1 MPSSHL
7 SNTVFFVIFEQNFSV
22 KRLKA
27 KQHCSYNLQSTPKS
41 RPTGVTIIAILNIIG
56 GIIMLFGA
64 ITLIAIGAI
73 LPTLPPNVFNQ
84 SELQANLTAGQAPIP
99 PGVPMVSQ
107 SLLGGIGIAI
117 GGVLL
122 ALAIVSFVVAYGL
135 LKGRGWAWTV
145 TLILSII
152 SIVWNAI
159 TIVTAL
165 NFGGIISI
173 IISAIIIYYL
183 YRPHVKA
190 YFGKGVSPSPPAA

>member
-1 MPSSHL
+1 
-7 SNTVFFVIFEQNFSV
+7 
-22 KRLKA
+22 
-27 KQHCSYNLQSTPKS
+27 
-41 RPTGVTIIAILNIIG
+41 
-56 GIIMLFGA
+56 MLFGA

-135 LKGRGWAWTV
+135 LKGLGWAWTV
-145 TLILSII
+145 TVILSII
-152 SIVWNAI
+152 SIVLNAI
-159 TIVTAL
+159 SIATGNIAS
-165 NFGGIISI
+165 IISI
-173 IISAIIIYYL
+173 IISGIIIYYL